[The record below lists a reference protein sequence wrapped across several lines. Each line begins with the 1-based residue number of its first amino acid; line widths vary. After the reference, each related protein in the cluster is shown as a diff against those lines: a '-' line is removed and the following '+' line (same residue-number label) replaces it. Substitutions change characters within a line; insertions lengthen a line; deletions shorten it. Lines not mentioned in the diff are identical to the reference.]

1 MEAVPKSLRGFAE
14 RDQHTVGTVDCGAR
28 QFQNTPQPDDCDT
41 SARYFAGAQIAL
53 SARRPGAQGLDDQM
67 SLARLNRDAG
77 YIRHDDA
84 WRRMGLG
91 ENPLCLQGSQANN
104 DCVHAYLYQQPG
116 DIT

>member
-1 MEAVPKSLRGFAE
+1 
-14 RDQHTVGTVDCGAR
+14 
-28 QFQNTPQPDDCDT
+28 
-41 SARYFAGAQIAL
+41 
-53 SARRPGAQGLDDQM
+53 M

-116 DIT
+116 EIT